1 MLLNYR
7 ESEKIIINT
16 IRTEKNIVFDT
27 FVLNVINKN
36 VKKRKKKI
44 VLLEIESESKVTK
57 EFLNYILDGTVISLR
72 C

>member
-44 VLLEIESESKVTK
+44 KLLEIESESKVTK